1 MGLCGS
7 SSGGPSNAYFDEYV
21 KTLPSMKGK
30 VVVITGCTSGTGK
43 IFARVCAKNG
53 AKIVMLNRAS
63 ERADDAFQFIKGVA
77 FEAQAPAPVFIP
89 CDMNSFKSVK
99 AVGKQL
105 SKDFNGEGLD
115 VLCNNAGIMG
125 VEDKATEDG
134 CDIQMQTNHLSHF
147 ILTAYCMP
155 LQRKRQ
161 VCAAKQE

>member
-43 IFARVCAKNG
+43 IFARICAKNG

-89 CDMNSFKSVK
+89 CDMNSFKCEGSWEAAGK
-99 AVGKQL
+99 RLQWRGVGRLVQ
-105 SKDFNGEGLD
+105 
-115 VLCNNAGIMG
+115 
-125 VEDKATEDG
+125 
-134 CDIQMQTNHLSHF
+134 
-147 ILTAYCMP
+147 
-155 LQRKRQ
+155 QRQYYGR
-161 VCAAKQE
+161 